1 MRRFLLPFP
10 LVWLLFCV
18 ALGSLPRLSAQSFTS
33 PIGTAL
39 STVGSGTGVTN
50 CQDLGGA
57 IRCTIART
65 QFIANA
71 VTADFTVTTLPVNTR
86 VLTADASLTAAFAC
100 SATCTSSTLSFVLG
114 KGAGGAEYLASF
126 DADAATGWF
135 GDADAELGTLLTRAA
150 AINGGT
156 FSAAAQAV
164 VLRITSGT
172 GAVGTGAATNLS
184 TGSITVYLTYSSMQ

>member
-1 MRRFLLPFP
+1 MMIKKLPVYLLT
-10 LVWLLFCV
+10 LAAATVLLSGQQTYV
-18 ALGSLPRLSAQSFTS
+18 S
-33 PIGTAL
+33 PVGESI
-39 STVGSGTGVTN
+39 STMGTGTGITACN
-50 CQDLGGA
+50 DTGA
-57 IRCTIART
+57 GFISCTIART

-86 VLTADASLTAAFAC
+86 VEHADLKITTAFAC
-100 SATCTSSTLSFVLG
+100 SATSTSSTLSLQLG
-114 KGAGGAEYLASF
+114 KGAGGTEYLASI

-135 GDADAELGTLLTRAA
+135 GDADAEMGTLLTRAA

-156 FSAAAQAV
+156 FSATAQAV

-184 TGSITVYLTYSSMQ
+184 TGLVTVFLKVQPMQ